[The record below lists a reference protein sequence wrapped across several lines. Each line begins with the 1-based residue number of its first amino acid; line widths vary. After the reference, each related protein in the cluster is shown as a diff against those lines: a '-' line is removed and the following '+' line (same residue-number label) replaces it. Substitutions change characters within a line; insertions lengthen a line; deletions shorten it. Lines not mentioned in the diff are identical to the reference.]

1 MFRPAVSISRN
12 AKRHIVQA
20 DTAANVSHLLCGIR
34 SSIFSIEERLTAQC
48 KRLDEI
54 YSELSIVKTPQL
66 DTDTDE
72 KVDFIPAK
80 SEEELK
86 LVVKEIQVC
95 LYLLCFDIILL
106 KLNFLWRKN

>member
-1 MFRPAVSISRN
+1 M
-12 AKRHIVQA
+12 QA
-20 DTAANVSHLLCGIR
+20 DTAANVSHLLHGIR
-34 SSIFSIEERLTAQC
+34 SSIFSIEERFTAQC

-54 YSELSIVKTPQL
+54 YSELNFVKTPQL

-72 KVDFIPAK
+72 KVDFVPAK

-106 KLNFLWRKN
+106 KLIFHRRKK

>member
-1 MFRPAVSISRN
+1 M
-12 AKRHIVQA
+12 QA
-20 DTAANVSHLLCGIR
+20 DTAANVSHLLRGIR

-54 YSELSIVKTPQL
+54 YLESSIVKTPQL
-66 DTDTDE
+66 DIDTDE
-72 KVDFIPAK
+72 KVDFVPAK

-106 KLNFLWRKN
+106 KLNFLWRKK